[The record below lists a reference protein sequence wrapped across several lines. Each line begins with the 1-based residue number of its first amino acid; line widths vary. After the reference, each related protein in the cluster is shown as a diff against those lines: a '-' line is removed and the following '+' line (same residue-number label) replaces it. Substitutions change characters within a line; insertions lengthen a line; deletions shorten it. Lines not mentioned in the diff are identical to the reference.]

1 MPVDSTQASYVD
13 DALFREN
20 VAVLSRR
27 APRLRGLLDAPREG
41 YTIHRAD
48 GDEFHIL
55 DRQGAP
61 VLPDPEPTY
70 SRNRVAAFLEAPF
83 VLRHARHPKHV
94 PDSYLWWDH
103 IRPMMEE
110 LPRGFWFRS
119 VPYTEAHTLVC
130 VDCPTPDALQDIID
144 ALPELRNVLLI
155 TCNVGLFV
163 GALHYSSWKEFFEN
177 LSDRDISIDFI
188 YTPND
193 ENLPQRLVDAIF
205 TLTPFLTD
213 NIPVYFQH
221 SSPEMEEVRRSLQ
234 TKYTNRLLGVGF
246 FSDEL
251 EMIRASRANIM
262 VHRRPLIAR
271 REAHDGTAI
280 VVGSGPSLDHTI
292 DALKALADRGFVIA
306 AGTAVE
312 PLLEAGIK
320 VDCCVILE
328 RGPEVP
334 DTFRDMAAR
343 VDLSN
348 VAMIASSTVDPETEK
363 YFGSAYYFFR
373 PGLNVSTGFDADGT
387 HTMRYCDPTVSNT
400 GVALGVYFGFRK
412 FVLFGVD
419 FGTADPDRHH
429 NQNTAYYRSDEINR
443 QLEEDP
449 IVMDETAVGAFG
461 GLVRSNFVLNWSRML
476 MERCLAERTDI
487 LVLSASDGARI
498 KGSVAVLPEAAQDLP
513 LAFPVLVEPYPKDVL
528 TSEEYDLKNYNYDLG
543 HADEFHAMLHKAAS
557 GISWERRYEAANDF
571 QRLLLLIRRQ
581 DPFKIVFRGTTS
593 EMVWSFFSVLNRMT
607 EEERGIYEPRLRDLM
622 LNTLQTMKQEVTD
635 LLGADQDNAVA

>member
-27 APRLRGLLDAPREG
+27 APRLRGLIDSPREG

-48 GDEFHIL
+48 GDGFQIL

-70 SRNRVAAFLEAPF
+70 SRNRAAAFLENPF

-94 PDSYLWWDH
+94 PDPYLWWDH
-103 IRPMMEE
+103 VRPIMDE
-110 LPRGFWFRS
+110 LPREFWFRT
-119 VPYTEAHTLVC
+119 VPHTEAHTLAC
-130 VDCPTPDALQDIID
+130 VDCPAPDALLDIIN
-144 ALPELRNVLLI
+144 ALPELRNVLVM

-163 GALHYSSWKEFFEN
+163 GALHYSSWKDFFES
-177 LSDRDISIDFI
+177 LSDRDISVDFI
-188 YTPND
+188 YSAND
-193 ENLPQRLVDAIF
+193 EHLSQHLVDSVF
-205 TLTPFLTD
+205 TLTPFLSD
-213 NIPVYFQH
+213 NILVYFHH
-221 SSPEMEEVRRSLQ
+221 SNPATEGVRGSLQ

-251 EMIRASRANIM
+251 EMIRASRSNIM

-292 DALKALADRGFVIA
+292 DALKDIADRGFVIA

-334 DTFRDMAAR
+334 ETFRDMAAR

-373 PGLNVSTGFDADGT
+373 PGMNTSSGFDPDGI
-387 HTMRYCDPTVSNT
+387 HTMRHCDPTVSNT
-400 GVALGVYFGFRK
+400 GVGLGLYFGFRK
-412 FVLFGVD
+412 FILFGVD
-419 FGTADPDRHH
+419 LGTADPDRHH
-429 NQNTAYYRSDEINR
+429 NRNTAYYRSDEINR

-476 MERCLAERTDI
+476 MERCLAERTDS
-487 LVLSASDGARI
+487 LVISVSDGARI
-498 KGSVAVLPEAAQDLP
+498 KGSVAVLPEAVKGLSR
-513 LAFPVLVEPYPKDVL
+513 AFPVLLNPYPEDVL
-528 TSEEYDLKNYNYDLG
+528 TPEEYDVANYNYNLG
-543 HADEFHAMLHKAAS
+543 HAEEYHAMLHKAAS
-557 GISWERRYEAANDF
+557 EISWERRHEVANDF
-571 QRLLLLIRRQ
+571 QRILLFIRRQ
-581 DPFKIVFRGTTS
+581 DPFKIVFRGTTA

-607 EEERGIYEPRLRDLM
+607 DEERRTYEPRLREVM
-622 LNTLQTMKQEVTD
+622 LNSLQTMKREVAD
-635 LLGADQDNAVA
+635 LLNADH